1 MIVDDADRI
10 LAADLSGLVPEP
22 LDSDDL
28 SRLSGGQPADERSL
42 PIRLTHTPTRDR
54 FCVYNG

>member
-1 MIVDDADRI
+1 MLEILGIIFGVAMAVIGGIWAVFKVFLPKLMDAAI
-10 LAADLSGLVPEP
+10 
-22 LDSDDL
+22 
-28 SRLSGGQPADERSL
+28 L

>member
-1 MIVDDADRI
+1 MLIGERLPGDDGKFSGDGKHVIV
-10 LAADLSGLVPEP
+10 E
-22 LDSDDL
+22 
-28 SRLSGGQPADERSL
+28 RLLLQRL